1 MRTKTPSQQSNGPIA
16 GVRVFVGWGG
26 TLPPLHPT
34 TDSRETSPADRV
46 SPHIRVD
53 NSICRHAARANG
65 RGLCPG
71 SDGSGITAGITGV
84 PIAGVCGFDQRRQS
98 VAAGDPPFHFP
109 AGGVTVN
116 ELAADCPKGYAIDY
130 SPHEGAGHEHR
141 KT

>member
-84 PIAGVCGFDQRRQS
+84 PIAGVCGF
-98 VAAGDPPFHFP
+98 P